1 MGILPP
7 PQYDLGE
14 HPNAIVVHHSL
25 EEVNDRCIGAGHRRN
40 RRYIGCAVLVA
51 SNAND
56 TDNLPVCIV
65 FLPYPDKIGYYEELR
80 WHEMGHCWGWAGITA
95 ASRKGRSRPRRLR
108 PCRLQLLR
116 AKQVL
121 ESHLT
126 RSDRVAYFFESL

>member
-1 MGILPP
+1 MLLAGCSTMGILPP
-7 PQYDLGE
+7 PHYDLGE

-25 EEVNDRCIGAGHRRN
+25 EEVNDRCVGAGHRRN

-80 WHEMGHCWGWAGITA
+80 RHEMGHCWGWARDH
-95 ASRKGRSRPRRLR
+95 SRKPQGSKPTKTLA
-108 PCRLQLLR
+108 PLQ
-116 AKQVL
+116 APTL
-121 ESHLT
+121 ESKT
-126 RSDRVAYFFESL
+126 GA